1 MVFQIT
7 SYFSFIFLLTE
18 GLLTSVLST
27 TALTALEIPKSDE
40 RIVLAK
46 RNEEQLLIIK
56 EANSLTPVFFRL
68 YSNEDIDEIN
78 SQTGNNSDFFFFP
91 TDEFDTNVYQEND
104 EVKFAKKTFGDFDIY
119 YNQEKMPIFLKYLKL
134 EEDFKSEFEKDN
146 SSYALIVTF
155 KYDEIIFAGKLSEL
169 KLRNIIKSMKVVEY
183 DSENNEKNVYQE
195 ENLEILE
202 NGKKIQI
209 EGKRSSFGFL
219 VSLEILS
226 DKSMKLSFIAG

>member
-1 MVFQIT
+1 M
-7 SYFSFIFLLTE
+7 
-18 GLLTSVLST
+18 LST